1 MTNLLFIDCRLAM
14 KRRLRLPTLTA
25 EFFNLPV
32 IVGVAMQVLPS
43 RQTVFSH
50 RLTYAACLV
59 LALHMGVTLPA
70 TAVAAAGKGGGG
82 AGGLGQNFWT
92 ANPATQGGDGGGLD
106 PITSDGKAG
115 AGANAAHSPGTG
127 GAAPKAAS
135 SNDVVTTDVSGS
147 RGTCAAPCDNNHGGG
162 GGGVAI
168 LGGENI
174 NLVIATNVSVT
185 GGNGAAG
192 SPGGADA
199 LQNMAYVGGGGGGGA
214 GIAAVSGVLTLNG
227 PVSGGMGGASRGH
240 PGAGGDAVVLTR
252 GDIIINALVSGGQGG
267 TRDLNLA
274 PARSREM
281 AASASPSAR
290 ARWSTTTSCWAVF
303 PAPCSTQTKEVSA
316 REAPRYERAAIRPS
330 PTRQLQQQRRD
341 CRSLRRRQQHIHHVV
356 GFRHH
361 R

>member
-1 MTNLLFIDCRLAM
+1 
-14 KRRLRLPTLTA
+14 
-25 EFFNLPV
+25 
-32 IVGVAMQVLPS
+32 
-43 RQTVFSH
+43 
-50 RLTYAACLV
+50 
-59 LALHMGVTLPA
+59 MGVTLPA

-174 NLVIATNVSVT
+174 NLGIATNVSVT

-252 GDIIINALVSGGQGG
+252 GDIIINALV
-267 TRDLNLA
+267 
-274 PARSREM
+274 
-281 AASASPSAR
+281 
-290 ARWSTTTSCWAVF
+290 
-303 PAPCSTQTKEVSA
+303 
-316 REAPRYERAAIRPS
+316 
-330 PTRQLQQQRRD
+330 
-341 CRSLRRRQQHIHHVV
+341 
-356 GFRHH
+356 
-361 R
+361 